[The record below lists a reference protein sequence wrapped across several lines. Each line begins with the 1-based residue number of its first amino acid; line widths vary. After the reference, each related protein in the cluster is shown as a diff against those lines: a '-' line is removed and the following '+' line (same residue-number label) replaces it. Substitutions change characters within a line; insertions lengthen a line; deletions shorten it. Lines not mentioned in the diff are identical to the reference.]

1 MASRHL
7 CTSCGHGSN
16 QWFGRCPVCG
26 AWSSAAR
33 PDRDDAQ
40 AVTVAAL
47 DQAGQAATARMST
60 GLPAIDAVL
69 GGGVV
74 PGSVVLLA
82 GEPGIGK
89 STLVLQLLDGLGAG
103 GHSCLLLT
111 GEESLGQVALR
122 AGRLR
127 LPLDRLRA
135 AASTSLSTVLAASER
150 ERPDLLVVDSIQTLH
165 DGARDGAPGSVV
177 QVRDCAA
184 ALVAHAK
191 ATGTAVVA
199 VGHVTKDGAV
209 AGPKVLEHVVDAVLT
224 LDGERGGT
232 LRVLRAAKN
241 RFGSCEESGVLQ
253 MSGHGL
259 TPVPDPS
266 ALLLADRS
274 PGVTGSIVFPR
285 LDGSRAVLVEVQ
297 ALVSGSGSAH
307 PRRVAQGMDPRR
319 LDLLLGILAER
330 AGLALDDKDVF
341 VAAAGGLNVREPA
354 ADLALCLALFSASRQ
369 VALPSTV
376 VAFGEV
382 GLGGEVRRIPGIGQ
396 RLSEAASHGFRGA
409 IVPGRAEASAPG
421 IRISFANDLSSA
433 LAMTKQLRAA

>member
-1 MASRHL
+1 MTSRHL
-7 CTSCGHGSN
+7 CTSCGHGSS
-16 QWFGRCPVCG
+16 QWFGRCPACG

-33 PDRDDAQ
+33 PHPADVQ
-40 AVTVAAL
+40 GVTVAAL
-47 DQAGQAATARMST
+47 DEAPQVATARMST
-60 GLPAIDAVL
+60 GMAEIDAVL

-74 PGSVVLLA
+74 PGSGVLLA

-89 STLVLQLLDGLGAG
+89 STLVLQLLDGLGAAG
-103 GHSCLLLT
+103 RSCLLLT

-122 AGRLR
+122 AGRLG
-127 LPLDRLRA
+127 LSLDRLRA
-135 AASTSLSTVLAASER
+135 AASTSLSAVLAASER
-150 ERPDLLVVDSIQTLH
+150 ERPDVLVVDSIQTLQ
-165 DGARDGAPGSVV
+165 DGDRDGVPGSMV
-177 QVRDCAA
+177 QVRDCAT

-199 VGHVTKDGAV
+199 VGHVTKEGAV

-224 LDGERGGT
+224 LEGERTGT

-253 MSGHGL
+253 MSERGL

-297 ALVSGSGSAH
+297 ALVSGSGLAH

-330 AGLALDDKDVF
+330 AGLALNDKDVF

-354 ADLALCLALFSASRQ
+354 ADLALCLALFSATRQ

-382 GLGGEVRRIPGIGQ
+382 GLGGEVRRIPGMGR

-409 IVPGRAEASAPG
+409 IVPGRAEVSASG
-421 IRISFANDLSSA
+421 IRISFARDLGSA